1 LIAAAATSIKMAH
14 EAAGNRGEG
23 DEEILPVRAPS
34 SDDKKGGKSK
44 HAAKRAEREYKSER
58 PSGAAKPA
66 FAKKDGKLRP
76 KMTRLYVGLGRRAG
90 TRPADLVGAIANESG
105 LSGKDIGS
113 IEMGD
118 GFSLVEVPEEAA
130 DSVIEALTGAK
141 IRGQRVQ
148 VRRERFEGGKKGKR

>member
-1 LIAAAATSIKMAH
+1 
-14 EAAGNRGEG
+14 
-23 DEEILPVRAPS
+23 
-34 SDDKKGGKSK
+34 
-44 HAAKRAEREYKSER
+44 
-58 PSGAAKPA
+58 
-66 FAKKDGKLRP
+66 
-76 KMTRLYVGLGRRAG
+76 
-90 TRPADLVGAIANESG
+90 
-105 LSGKDIGS
+105 LSGKDIGP

>member
-1 LIAAAATSIKMAH
+1 
-14 EAAGNRGEG
+14 
-23 DEEILPVRAPS
+23 
-34 SDDKKGGKSK
+34 
-44 HAAKRAEREYKSER
+44 
-58 PSGAAKPA
+58 
-66 FAKKDGKLRP
+66 
-76 KMTRLYVGLGRRAG
+76 MTRLYVGLGRRAG